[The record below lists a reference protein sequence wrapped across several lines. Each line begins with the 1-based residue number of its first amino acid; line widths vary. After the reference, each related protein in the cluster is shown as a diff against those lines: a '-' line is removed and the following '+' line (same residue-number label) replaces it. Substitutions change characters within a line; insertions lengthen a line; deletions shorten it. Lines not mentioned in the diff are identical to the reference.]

1 MNNKRRS
8 RLRTAI
14 GYLMATEEII
24 YSVHSEEEDALN
36 NIPEN
41 LEDSD
46 RYSEIEDNV
55 DTLEEVSEGLAEV
68 LEKIRSIRGI

>member
-1 MNNKRRS
+1 
-8 RLRTAI
+8 
-14 GYLMATEEII
+14 MATEEII